1 MEKKSRF
8 LLVCLCAALCFSLI
22 SCTKIESDLKVTDRA
37 ETAEST
43 AVAVQTE
50 PVTEPL
56 EDKSVSLYMVG
67 DVLLHER
74 VTESG
79 LREDGS
85 YNYDHFFTHVKD
97 DISSADLALV
107 NQEVILGGRDIGLSG
122 YPAFNG
128 PFEVG
133 DALAGAGFD
142 VVLHATNHALD
153 RGSRGLLNCIN
164 FWKTNYPEISVIGIN
179 ESQQEQDTVL
189 VRTVKD
195 MKIAV
200 LDYTYGT
207 NGIAMPEGMP
217 YAVNLLD
224 EDKIVKDLKFAEENA
239 DFTVVCPHWGTEY
252 IHTPDDSQKYWAKLF
267 IDNGADLII
276 GTHPHV
282 VEPLETIDGVPV
294 YWSLGNFINST
305 AQTGKGIAD
314 RMLGCAADVTL
325 DYDENGKVTVTKA
338 DTIPIVC
345 HVGEGTDMTVYRL
358 SDYTEELAAAN
369 MIVSSD
375 SNFSLEYCKNLYEQV
390 FASSLEN

>member
-1 MEKKSRF
+1 MKKFR
-8 LLVCLCAALCFSLI
+8 LLLILLCAALCFSLI

-37 ETAEST
+37 DTSAEST
-43 AVAVQTE
+43 VPAAQTE
-50 PVTEPL
+50 PVTEAAP
-56 EDKSVSLYMVG
+56 DKSVRLYMVG

-79 LREDGS
+79 KRDDGT

-107 NQEVILGGRDIGLSG
+107 NQEVILGGLDIGLSG

-133 DALAGAGFD
+133 DALANAGFD

-153 RGSRGLLNCIN
+153 RGSRGLLNCLD
-164 FWKTNYPEISVIGIN
+164 FWKTKHPEISVIGIN
-179 ESQQEQDTVL
+179 ASQQEQDTVL
-189 VRTVKD
+189 IRTVKD

-200 LDYTYGT
+200 LNYTYGT
-207 NGIAMPEGMP
+207 NGIALPEGMP

-224 EDKIVKDLKFAEENA
+224 EEKVIKDLKYAEENA

-252 IHTPDDSQKYWAKLF
+252 VHTPDESQKKWAKVF

-282 VEPLETIDGVPV
+282 VEPLETVDSVPV

-305 AQTGKGIAD
+305 AETGNGIAD

-325 DYDENGKVTVTKA
+325 DYDESGKVTVVKA
-338 DTIPIVC
+338 DTVPLVC
-345 HVGEGTDMTVYRL
+345 HVGNGTDMTVYRL
-358 SDYTEELAAAN
+358 SDYTEELARTN
-369 MIVSSD
+369 LIVSSD
-375 SNFSLEYCKNLYEQV
+375 PNFSLDYCKNLYAQV
-390 FASSLEN
+390 FSNTSEN